1 MKLIDCFYGK
11 TSRDFLQI
19 HQKTLYSYCA
29 WKKRAELE
37 VLPWVHFRVSREEM
51 RASFQY
57 IRKHNYEL
65 FDKFYNLVGV
75 IVKGGK
81 LIDDRL
87 GNPNED
93 R

>member
-11 TSRDFLQI
+11 SKYQYLQTY
-19 HQKTLYSYCA
+19 QKTLYRYCA

-51 RASFQY
+51 RESFQY
-57 IRKHNYEL
+57 IRKNNYEL

-75 IVKGGK
+75 TAKGGQ
-81 LIDDRL
+81 LIDDQL
-87 GNPNED
+87 
-93 R
+93 